1 MVQTVSARTGYG
13 FFTSFLGLDR
23 CVKKVLRAMASHVI
37 AFGTMLE
44 RAGNTVPSIT
54 NGEAAEPLE
63 TVEAETGLVCMGS
76 DPTAAGHAD
85 DTDKQ
90 SPMVVTGIPDTAAKN
105 APATSPTD
113 TAPNGTAPVDA
124 TRYATVPGTSCADT
138 SSKGIST
145 TAPHVKRTSTP
156 RHPGTPRKAAD
167 SKSRTPTPSPS
178 DSVSSKSPPGSA
190 SPESV
195 TSASDSDSPERR
207 PKKVGFDEPLDSR
220 RSTHTTLEKS
230 NFDAAPRQPSSD
242 APRYNQSFFSFLS
255 ELFENEPPR
264 PNRSEPYG
272 PFCHAPS
279 MSEANSSGTTSTTY
293 AHAKAT
299 YEAEYKAHTLA
310 WYASLVPDDYDPND
324 PSKHWMLHPDLRGI
338 LETQDLNY
346 SRAREYLPTIEELRA
361 FRKVYQAILA
371 AGDRIS
377 IMEQLGRS
385 SDLIGK
391 AYVAIKIL

>member
-1 MVQTVSARTGYG
+1 MTFVGPLTTKDSLLENSQGQASVLDLASQISASSDASRTEDPARRARENVSQASTALDESTPTEYAPAESPKKTFMDTVRGDSHIAVLDPTISGSKASAKATPAVATHIEGIGRVSQSAART
-13 FFTSFLGLDR
+13 S
-23 CVKKVLRAMASHVI
+23 A
-37 AFGTMLE
+37 
-44 RAGNTVPSIT
+44 N
-54 NGEAAEPLE
+54 
-63 TVEAETGLVCMGS
+63 
-76 DPTAAGHAD
+76 
-85 DTDKQ
+85 
-90 SPMVVTGIPDTAAKN
+90 
-105 APATSPTD
+105 
-113 TAPNGTAPVDA
+113 
-124 TRYATVPGTSCADT
+124 
-138 SSKGIST
+138 
-145 TAPHVKRTSTP
+145 
-156 RHPGTPRKAAD
+156 
-167 SKSRTPTPSPS
+167 SKSHMSPS
-178 DSVSSKSPPGSA
+178 DLVSSKPSPGSA
-190 SPESV
+190 SRQSV
-195 TSASDSDSPERR
+195 TSGSDSDSPERC
-207 PKKVGFDEPLDSR
+207 PKKVGFVEPLGSR

-264 PNRSEPYG
+264 PNRSELYG

-299 YEAEYKAHTLA
+299 DEAEYKAHTLA

-324 PSKHWMLHPDLRGI
+324 PSKHWMLYPDLRGI
-338 LETQDLNY
+338 LEAQDLNY
-346 SRAREYLPTIEELRA
+346 PRAREYLPTIEELRA

-391 AYVAIKIL
+391 AYVTIKIL